1 VSGANDAR
9 QDPALLALKGG
20 AQEGGEYGPFFDIG
34 VLAVVARVEAD
45 GCFTA
50 DPIAPLLTLAF
61 QQSHRGAE
69 TLLSA
74 EELAEVGRFL
84 AGRGWNHAQGA
95 RYAAGVKDAERQL
108 LHLMRRLAIE
118 RGRAPQRSDA

>member
-1 VSGANDAR
+1 MRHGLRRSNETFTTCGDTFVSGASDAR
-9 QDPALLALKGG
+9 EEPALLALKRG
-20 AQEGGEYGPFFDIG
+20 AQHGGEYGPFFDLG

-50 DPIAPLLTLAF
+50 DPLAPLLTLAF
-61 QQSHRGAE
+61 QQTHRGAE

-84 AGRGWNHAQGA
+84 AG
-95 RYAAGVKDAERQL
+95 
-108 LHLMRRLAIE
+108 
-118 RGRAPQRSDA
+118 